1 MAYYIKISISLWK
14 KKSFSVIQSNTEQR
28 TRKHFLKDIRKLKNL
43 KLFQLF
49 YNDFYNNLDNV
60 LF

>member
-1 MAYYIKISISLWK
+1 MAYYIKNLDFTLE